1 LIQRFLFEL
10 RRVIVQVMARAAV
23 PNSPTGELQSRE
35 QLGFDFGGPV
45 ETSAA
50 REPIASAPPISATK
64 SAGSGGSTNHSPHV
78 GGSSYNASINGA
90 FSNAAV
96 SGTPFTLA
104 GDGTLRRSADGLPA
118 LSNGSPAV
126 SGTPFTLAVDGT
138 LRRSADGLPA
148 LSNGSPAVSGTPFTL
163 AGDGTLRRS
172 ADGLPALSNGSH
184 EPSPFAVPHTDIAP
198 ANVSP
203 AIAVSPKSRGRAAV
217 RARTGVLFS
226 RLQELGL
233 RGIDTLVLMRTRTV
247 MVSLIGQT
255 LRVHEG
261 YADAPEPVLRAIVTF
276 ATARHRP
283 TRSAARDAILAHDV
297 ERAPASRRAEPAR
310 PGDIALIASLLI
322 AHREMNARSFGGT
335 LSEIPIRLSGRMATR
350 LGHFDPGSHLTPSE
364 IVMSR
369 RHVVRHGWKEA
380 MHTLLHEMVHQ
391 WQHETGRPVDH
402 LAGFRK
408 KCREVG
414 ITPAARRDVTPLAMR
429 RRSGAA

>member
-1 LIQRFLFEL
+1 MIQRFLIKF
-10 RRVIVQVMARAAV
+10 RRVIVRVMARAAV
-23 PNSPTGELQSRE
+23 PNSHSGQPQSRQ
-35 QLGFDFGGPV
+35 QLGFDFGAPV
-45 ETSAA
+45 ETISVRA
-50 REPIASAPPISATK
+50 EPLISIAPTPAASASVADRLLP
-64 SAGSGGSTNHSPHV
+64 
-78 GGSSYNASINGA
+78 
-90 FSNAAV
+90 
-96 SGTPFTLA
+96 LA
-104 GDGTLRRSADGLPA
+104 NSL
-118 LSNGSPAV
+118 
-126 SGTPFTLAVDGT
+126 
-138 LRRSADGLPA
+138 
-148 LSNGSPAVSGTPFTL
+148 
-163 AGDGTLRRS
+163 
-172 ADGLPALSNGSH
+172 H
-184 EPSPFAVPHTDIAP
+184 ETSPFALSRTDISSATVTPDVAAP
-198 ANVSP
+198 
-203 AIAVSPKSRGRAAV
+203 PKSRGRAAV
-217 RARTGVLFS
+217 RARTGVMFS

-261 YADAPEPVLRAIVTF
+261 YTDAPEPVLRAIVTF

-297 ERAPASRRAEPAR
+297 ERAPAARRAEPAR
-310 PGDIALIASLLI
+310 TGDMALIASLMI
-322 AHREMNARSFGGT
+322 AHREMNDRSFGGT

-350 LGHFDPGSHLTPSE
+350 LGHFDPGSRLTPSE

-414 ITPAARRDVTPLAMR
+414 ITPAARRDVTPLKAR
-429 RRSGAA
+429 AQSGAA

>member
-1 LIQRFLFEL
+1 MIGRFLFAW
-10 RRVIVQVMARAAV
+10 RRVIVKLMARAAV
-23 PNSPTGELQSRE
+23 PSSSHPGELQSQQ
-35 QLGFDFGGPV
+35 QLGFDFGAPI
-45 ETSAA
+45 ELPEPRSTSV
-50 REPIASAPPISATK
+50 APLV
-64 SAGSGGSTNHSPHV
+64 SP
-78 GGSSYNASINGA
+78 
-90 FSNAAV
+90 
-96 SGTPFTLA
+96 LA
-104 GDGTLRRSADGLPA
+104 
-118 LSNGSPAV
+118 
-126 SGTPFTLAVDGT
+126 
-138 LRRSADGLPA
+138 
-148 LSNGSPAVSGTPFTL
+148 
-163 AGDGTLRRS
+163 
-172 ADGLPALSNGSH
+172 
-184 EPSPFAVPHTDIAP
+184 IAP
-198 ANVSP
+198 SDISP
-203 AIAVSPKSRGRAAV
+203 IRATPDVVAPPKSRGRAAV

-276 ATARHRP
+276 ATARHRA

-297 ERAPASRRAEPAR
+297 ERAPAGRRAEPAR
-310 PGDIALIASLLI
+310 PGDVALIASLML
-322 AHREMNARSFGGT
+322 AHREMNERSFGGT

-350 LGHFDPGSHLTPSE
+350 LGHFDPGSRLTPPE

-391 WQHETGRPVDH
+391 WQHETGQPVDH
-402 LAGFRK
+402 LAGFRR

-414 ITPAARRDVTPLAMR
+414 ITPAARRDVTPLKTR